1 MAVIRQSDALRLAEE
16 AIALDLGDLKRQGD
30 ALVGHARERAAAIVA
45 EANAER
51 ERIMRG
57 IEQDAHREGMAR
69 GTKDGL
75 EAGRKQGYEAA
86 LRERKQQ
93 LEAIEKGWL
102 QALTQFEQLRA
113 TMLQQSREDVLELAV
128 MLAQRVV
135 RRQFEVDPT
144 LVNEQLEACLRAV
157 VKPTSLLITI
167 AQADEAVVRAALPA
181 ILSRVGSSHSVTF
194 NVDVSAKPGTCIARS
209 AGGGMIDASV
219 ETQLTRIVESL
230 VPDRKDGAS

>member
-75 EAGRKQGYEAA
+75 EAGRKQGHEAA

-181 ILSRVGSSHSVTF
+181 ILSRVGSSHSVTL
-194 NVDVSAKPGTCIARS
+194 NVDVSAEPGTCIARS

-230 VPDRKDGAS
+230 VPDRKAGAS